1 MKTILLFSALFL
13 SISFAKSPNLQQGDS
28 YYALRAENASGN
40 MANDK
45 NAKEAIKYY
54 SLALNDSGA
63 REEAAWKLL
72 RAYYF
77 LGCFTMSKPKDRT
90 NFFAKTKNEGKSFYE
105 EFPKSTNV
113 AYWYSVNLALWVRE
127 VNPLTALNAGSVK
140 ESRDVAKMLIAHEAT
155 DKSAAAKGYQILG
168 RAHQKIPRI
177 AFVLN
182 WVKRDS
188 AEFHL
193 EKSMALNSED
203 WATRIFL
210 AEYYKES
217 GRKQDAEN
225 LLLPVV
231 KLKPREGRFLED
243 ERDLIKMKKLLE

>member
-1 MKTILLFSALFL
+1 LFSILFV
-13 SISFAKSPNLQQGDS
+13 SISFAQSSNLQQGDS

-40 MANDK
+40 IENDK

-54 SLALNDSGA
+54 SLALKDSGA

-77 LGCFTMSKPKDRT
+77 LGCFTMPNPKDRT
-90 NFFAKTKNEGKSFYE
+90 VFFARTKKEGKSFYE
-105 EFPKSTNV
+105 EFPKNTNI

-127 VNPLTALNAGSVK
+127 VNPFTALNAGSVK
-140 ESRDVAKMLIAHEAT
+140 ESREVAKMLIAREAT
-155 DKSAAAKGYQILG
+155 DKAAAAKGHQILG

-182 WVKRDS
+182 WVKKDS

-193 EKSMALNSED
+193 EKSMILNPED

-210 AEYYKES
+210 AEYYKEK
-217 GRKQDAEN
+217 GREKDAET
-225 LLLPVV
+225 LLLPII
-231 KLKPREGRFLED
+231 KLKPRDGRFLED
-243 ERDLIKMKKLLE
+243 ERDLIKMKKLLK